1 MRRQTPFHLLRIA
14 GVCLV
19 LLSMSLAG
27 AAVRMERTSG
37 TSPAREPDGHP
48 VVGTV
53 PQAKTPGTVRRDRRP
68 KAIVPQEKVPMP
80 VPGSAMPRW
89 RKGWST

>member
-1 MRRQTPFHLLRIA
+1 MRRQTPFHLMLVA

-27 AAVRMERTSG
+27 AAVQMECESG
-37 TSPAREPDGHP
+37 TSTTLEPDSHP

-53 PQAKTPGTVRRDRRP
+53 PQAKTPGTVRRDCSP

-80 VPGSAMPRW
+80 VPGSAMPCW
-89 RKGWST
+89 RKEWST